1 MESRAGGAEYP
12 FMERERVKEVK
23 GKEEGG
29 EELLFP
35 PSPPSQHGGK
45 EFL

>member
-1 MESRAGGAEYP
+1 LESRAGGAEYP

-29 EELLFP
+29 EELLS
-35 PSPPSQHGGK
+35 PSGTVEGV
-45 EFL
+45 FI